1 MKATTNGWGELQQR
15 KEKCKKKKKSEI
27 EYLGSKSTFHMRK
40 LLHKLNSQLEMAE
53 KKSEVHLPLW
63 FIIIIIICTDVL
75 KYKHE

>member
-1 MKATTNGWGELQQR
+1 MDGGNYSRER
-15 KEKCKKKKKSEI
+15 KNVKKKKKNSEI

>member
-1 MKATTNGWGELQQR
+1 MDGGNYSRER
-15 KEKCKKKKKSEI
+15 KNVKKKNSEI
-27 EYLGSKSTFHMRK
+27 EYQGSKSTFHMRK

>member
-1 MKATTNGWGELQQR
+1 MDGGNYSRER
-15 KEKCKKKKKSEI
+15 KNVKKKKNSEI